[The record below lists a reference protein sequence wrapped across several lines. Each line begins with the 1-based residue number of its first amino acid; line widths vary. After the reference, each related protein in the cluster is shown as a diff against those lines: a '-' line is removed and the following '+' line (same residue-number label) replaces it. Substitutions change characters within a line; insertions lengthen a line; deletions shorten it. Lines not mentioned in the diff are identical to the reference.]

1 MENAAKK
8 HSALYNMIVLGLLVG
23 LILTKGFYAF
33 FVIGDLGQPT
43 WDFRPVRDVPGESPY
58 AVYQLLPN
66 PQHVRGAGGD

>member
-33 FVIGDLGQPT
+33 FVIDDLGQPT